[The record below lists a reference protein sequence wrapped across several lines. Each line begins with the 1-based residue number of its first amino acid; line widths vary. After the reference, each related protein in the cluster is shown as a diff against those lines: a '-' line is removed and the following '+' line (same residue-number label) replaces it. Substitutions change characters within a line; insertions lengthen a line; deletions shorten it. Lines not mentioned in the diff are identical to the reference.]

1 MARTKKIEL
10 PKEEIKKPS
19 RKKAAPEKPVQDPV
33 NELCT
38 VFKAGDNI
46 QLIAKELTGDIHKV
60 YKMLEYSG
68 VGMHEIK
75 EGTILKWRV

>member
-1 MARTKKIEL
+1 MARKKTEL
-10 PKEEIKKPS
+10 PIEETKKPS
-19 RKKAAPEKPVQDPV
+19 RKRSAQDKPVLDPV

-68 VGMHEIK
+68 VTLNEVK